1 VVPGALAGGIDGVIP
16 MSLFGGFLIRLDL
29 PGKALD
35 LSPYPERGAART
47 AGFETAVLRED
58 MLYLRGDMNDAL
70 DGYILLD
77 TGACYSAISR
87 RTAQA
92 LRCSLIS
99 AADLRGPSGSVNG
112 GFIDGGIRFRVA
124 GASLTAE
131 PVVALDLAAFSAFN
145 GVETAGVLGYPTL
158 LHSVLTVDYRDA
170 LVHIDSAA
178 GHRLR

>member
-1 VVPGALAGGIDGVIP
+1 
-16 MSLFGGFLIRLDL
+16 
-29 PGKALD
+29 
-35 LSPYPERGAART
+35 
-47 AGFETAVLRED
+47 